1 MSTLLVAL
9 RAASLLVFAAF
20 VFLPRVGGSRP
31 RPKAGAARERGG
43 RAPVAANI
51 AAFVLFFAALTIF
64 RGGADGPW
72 ALPLAISGFFLALAG
87 VALVFRARA
96 ELGPAWSFVP
106 EAERGAG
113 PVTTG
118 PYRCVRH
125 PIYLGLVLLA
135 LGQSLAFASWPAAA
149 VALIAIVPTFAW
161 RARAEEKLLGR
172 IFGARYAAY
181 RQRTRMII
189 PRVL

>member
-1 MSTLLVAL
+1 MTTLIVVL
-9 RAASLLVFAAF
+9 RVASLLVFAGF
-20 VFLPRVGGSRP
+20 VFLPRAGGRRP
-31 RPKAGAARERGG
+31 RPGAGAGRERGG

-51 AAFVLFFAALTIF
+51 AAFVLFLAALPIF
-64 RGGADGPW
+64 AGSAESPP
-72 ALPLAISGFFLALAG
+72 ALVPALAG
-87 VALVFRARA
+87 LILALTGAALVFRARA
-96 ELGPAWSFVP
+96 ELGAAWSFVP

-118 PYRCVRH
+118 PYRFVRH

-149 VALIAIVPTFAW
+149 IVLVAIVPTFAW

-172 IFGARYAAY
+172 IFGERYAAY
-181 RQRTRMII
+181 RRRTRMIV
-189 PRVL
+189 PYVL